1 MKLLRRLLGI
11 DDGWGAAIGLL
22 LLLGF
27 GLVFTGIGA
36 ANMTEASQRAPVELE
51 CATLASSSKPPK
63 WVRVVNCEPLPAGLR
78 IDGEGFTG
86 MVEREGDG
94 LVLHAGRGPERLK
107 LLTPLFVGLVAVALA
122 VRTLFRRWLVE
133 RDASV

>member
-36 ANMTEASQRAPVELE
+36 ANMNEASLRAPVELD
-51 CATLASSSKPPK
+51 CATLAASTTPPK
-63 WVRVVNCEPLPAGLR
+63 WVRVINCDPIPPGLR
-78 IDGEGFTG
+78 IDGDGFTG
-86 MVEREGDG
+86 MVEREGE
-94 LVLHAGRGPERLK
+94 LNVLHAGRAPERLK
-107 LLTPLFVGLVAVALA
+107 LLTPLFVGLVAIAMA

-133 RDASV
+133 RDASL